1 LSSSVNST
9 TQPDAL
15 LLILTN
21 VVISKPKCCIN
32 RIIFNLSFP
41 QSLSGNPPFD
51 KLRVTFVMVSLS
63 NHGCPIKNFGHDENI
78 TVRSQLMVDFKTY
91 VIIWLKC
98 ASVLHLQISFSNI
111 YATGE

>member
-1 LSSSVNST
+1 M
-9 TQPDAL
+9 
-15 LLILTN
+15 
-21 VVISKPKCCIN
+21 
-32 RIIFNLSFP
+32 SFP
-41 QSLSGNPPFD
+41 QSLSGNPEY
-51 KLRVTFVMVSLS
+51 KGT
-63 NHGCPIKNFGHDENI
+63 GCPIKNFGHDENI